1 MGSFL
6 SLDNKKYNKY
16 DPDVPKGGEVYTLTP
31 PTTITDDKS
40 LNLYNIPSKINNE
53 LDNLSKDI
61 NNGLTNSYNTITTTT
76 DDIFMSI
83 NKGLKN
89 LLDLSA
95 DSIDY
100 FADNIGLYKNDYIK
114 SLNSTTISSSDINN
128 LSETTKEKLLN
139 ETTSFNETTNL
150 NELSSDN
157 NKSISP
163 NISTTEIINNLSDTT
178 KEQLLNE
185 TTSLNENMLSS
196 EDKIFTN
203 ENENNIFS
211 SEDNL
216 DLSKIN
222 DYIISPTSN
231 IEEKNNNDEEKIEK
245 QLSSINEE
253 KNNDEEKIE
262 KQLSSI
268 NEVKNKQPLS
278 SSYNYT
284 STDKLT
290 TLNMADNSRN
300 LSRF

>member
-6 SLDNKKYNKY
+6 SLSNNNYNKS
-16 DPDVPKGGEVYTLTP
+16 DPDVPKGGEVYTLTT
-31 PTTITDDKS
+31 PTTITDT

-61 NNGLTNSYNTITTTT
+61 NTGLTHSYNTITTST

-100 FADNIGLYKNDYIK
+100 FADSIGLYKNEYSK
-114 SLNSTTISSSDINN
+114 SPNSTTTTSSDINN

-150 NELSSDN
+150 NENISSD
-157 NKSISP
+157 
-163 NISTTEIINNLSDTT
+163 NISTTEIINNLSETT
-178 KEQLLNE
+178 KEKLLNE

-196 EDKIFTN
+196 EDKIFLN
-203 ENENNIFS
+203 ENEDKIIS
-211 SEDNL
+211 SEDN

-222 DYIISPTSN
+222 DYIISPTSY
-231 IEEKNNNDEEKIEK
+231 
-245 QLSSINEE
+245 NEE
-253 KNNDEEKIE
+253 KNNKNEEEKNNKNEEEKIE

-268 NEVKNKQPLS
+268 NEVKNKQLLS

-290 TLNMADNSRN
+290 TLNMADNSMN